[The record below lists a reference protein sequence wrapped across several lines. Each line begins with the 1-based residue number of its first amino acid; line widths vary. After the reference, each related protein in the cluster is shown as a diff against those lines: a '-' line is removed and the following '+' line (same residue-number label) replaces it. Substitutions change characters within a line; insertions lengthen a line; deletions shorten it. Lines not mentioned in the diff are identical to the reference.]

1 MCDGSG
7 EVRMSIV
14 IASGGQEVVVVVVC
28 EKMAAVI
35 GVVGTKYEM

>member
-1 MCDGSG
+1 VCVCVCDGL
-7 EVRMSIV
+7 EICIV
-14 IASGGQEVVVVVVC
+14 IASGGQEVVVL